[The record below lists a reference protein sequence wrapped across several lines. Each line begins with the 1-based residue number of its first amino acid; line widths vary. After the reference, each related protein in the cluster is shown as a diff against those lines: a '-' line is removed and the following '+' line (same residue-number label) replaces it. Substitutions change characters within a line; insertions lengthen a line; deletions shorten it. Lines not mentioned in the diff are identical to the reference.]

1 LTANLRRRQFAL
13 PKFRF
18 STRQPLKV
26 IDGNLAMLNEA
37 RKPPPNR
44 GPSDGFIG
52 SLRFGI
58 RRFLDL
64 QVSSVVADL
73 APWLKERAGSLLE
86 VGCGDQPYRHM
97 LPDRCAY
104 TGLDWEG
111 SVAEF
116 SVQRLSDVVYYKGD
130 IFPFTDRSFDAL
142 FHTEVIE
149 HIANYRLFLKECH
162 RVLKPGGE
170 LMFTV
175 PFQARFHFIP
185 VDFWRFTKS
194 GLELILAEAEFSDI
208 RVHPR
213 GSDLVVAC
221 YKVVSVLYRSAYG
234 GILGKTV
241 FIVFSWLAVVLLC
254 LAHLCMALKLGSPD
268 DCLGY
273 SVFAS
278 RSRSQTTSQ
287 HGPFGACSDALG

>member
-1 LTANLRRRQFAL
+1 M
-13 PKFRF
+13 P
-18 STRQPLKV
+18 
-26 IDGNLAMLNEA
+26 NEA

-44 GPSDGFIG
+44 GASDGIIG
-52 SLRFGI
+52 NLRFAI

-64 QVSSVVADL
+64 QVSSVVADI
-73 APWLKERAGSLLE
+73 APWLKERTGSVLE
-86 VGCGDQPYRHM
+86 VGCGDQPYRRM

-111 SVAEF
+111 SAAEF
-116 SVQRLSDVVYYKGD
+116 SVQRIADVVYYRGD
-130 IFPFTDRSFDAL
+130 VFPFDDELFDAV

-149 HIANYRLFLKECH
+149 HVADYRLFLQECH

-194 GLELILAEAEFSDI
+194 GLELILADARFSEV
-208 RVHPR
+208 RAQPR
-213 GSDLVVAC
+213 GTDVVVAC
-221 YKVVSVLYRSAYG
+221 YKVVSILYRCAYG
-234 GILGKTV
+234 RILGKAA
-241 FIVFSWLAVVLLC
+241 FILLSWLAVLLLA
-254 LAHLCMALKLGSPD
+254 LAHLCMKFKLGSDD

-278 RSRSQTTSQ
+278 RPQPQTTSKFSAS
-287 HGPFGACSDALG
+287 GVSDNARG